1 MKRIII
7 SAIFTFLMPF
17 LTGERLSAQISFN
30 EILSLEHSSYTDVQ
44 SELLKSFE
52 IVDDIKSYT
61 YTPIIKCKPHELF
74 DDSCAWKCSMPDYL
88 KSQKFSFP
96 VSTVIFNDS
105 LIKNYKL
112 EQISESSFAENYN
125 DQTKAAT
132 TFIRL
137 SENLY
142 SDNGNCHN
150 TMETLRRVYKIELQF
165 ADEKDWLKFKQE
177 VIASTTFLRTYKYAE
192 DSPIEMIYG
201 IKRNLTENGYQT
213 GISIS
218 LYKSA
223 SIPVW
228 HAHISFLAFL

>member
-7 SAIFTFLMPF
+7 SAIFSFFITFVARESLA
-17 LTGERLSAQISFN
+17 AQISFN
-30 EILSLEHSSYTDVQ
+30 KILSLEHSSYTDAQ

-52 IVDDIKSYT
+52 IVDDIKTYT
-61 YTPIIKCKPHELF
+61 YTPISKCKPHQVF
-74 DDSCAWKCSMPDYL
+74 NDSCSWKCSMPDYL

-96 VSTVIFNDS
+96 VSTLIFEDS
-105 LIKNYKL
+105 LIKNYEL
-112 EQISESSFAENYN
+112 EQISESYFAEDYN

-137 SENLY
+137 SEKLY
-142 SDNGNCHN
+142 SGNGNCHN
-150 TMETLRRVYKIELQF
+150 TIETLRRVYEIEFQF
-165 ADEKDWLKFKQE
+165 ADENDWLKFKQE
-177 VIASTTFLRTYKYAE
+177 VIANTTFLRTYKYAE
-192 DSPIEMIYG
+192 DAPIEMIYG

-218 LYKSA
+218 LYKST

-228 HAHISFLAFL
+228 HAHISFLALL